1 MDAYVLQLIYN
12 LRVFSFVCMAIAL
25 MTDNYIYRD
34 GYFMKRV
41 IFCCCLAAMISNYDT
56 ILASGTSMF
65 DAMKVE
71 AAQNSGSIYS
81 DLNTALSSFSAS
93 ASWFERY
100 VTIPIAVCIIG
111 VCQFFAWISSFVQ
124 VLFQT
129 VFRVAAPIVLGLSAF
144 RVLQSG
150 GLHFAVAT
158 VWLCMWNIGTA
169 IADVLLS
176 KILLAALGKTALT
189 VGGQAAGAV
198 ASAAASGSIASVG
211 AAIIPYVVVGGIVFI
226 VCSVVFYITI
236 PIMLYKII
244 SGGEIVSSAVTAIG
258 TAIGMSASAGAAF
271 AKNIKESKGAEQG
284 QNTAQTQQK
293 DTSSVT
299 VSGMPSSGNT
309 GNTPPASN
317 VYNVVA
323 EAADKQLSVGG
334 KV

>member
-71 AAQNSGSIYS
+71 AAQNSESIYANI
-81 DLNTALSSFSAS
+81 NTALSSYSNS
-93 ASWFERY
+93 ASWFERF

-111 VCQFFAWISSFVQ
+111 ICQFFAWISSFVQ

-176 KILLAALGKTALT
+176 KILIAALGKTALT
-189 VGGQAAGAV
+189 VGGQAASAV

-211 AAIIPYVVVGGIVFI
+211 AAILPYIIMGGIVFI

-258 TAIGMSASAGAAF
+258 SAIGMSAAAGAAF
-271 AKNIKESKGAEQG
+271 AKNIKEFKGSEK
-284 QNTAQTQQK
+284 NTAQTQQK

-317 VYNVVA
+317 VYNIVA
-323 EAADKQLSVGG
+323 EAAEKQLSVGG

>member
-12 LRVFSFVCMAIAL
+12 LRVFSFVCMAIAR

-71 AAQNSGSIYS
+71 AAQNSESIYANI
-81 DLNTALSSFSAS
+81 NTALSSYSNS
-93 ASWFERY
+93 ASWFERF

-111 VCQFFAWISSFVQ
+111 ICQFFAWISSFVQ

-176 KILLAALGKTALT
+176 KILIAALGKTALT
-189 VGGQAAGAV
+189 VGGQAASAV
-198 ASAAASGSIASVG
+198 ASAAASGNIASVG
-211 AAIIPYVVVGGIVFI
+211 AAILPYIIMGGIVFI

-244 SGGEIVSSAVTAIG
+244 SGGEIVGSAVTAIG
-258 TAIGMSASAGAAF
+258 SAIGMSAAAGAAF
-271 AKNIKESKGAEQG
+271 AKNIKEFKGSEK
-284 QNTAQTQQK
+284 NTAQTQQK

-299 VSGMPSSGNT
+299 VSGMPSTGHT

-317 VYNVVA
+317 VYSVMA
-323 EAADKQLSVGG
+323 EAAEKQLSVGG